1 MNPEAYAAKRLK
13 GVEMSAIRLISDR
26 ARALRA
32 QGHEVALFSMGEPD
46 FDTPAPI
53 KEAAKRKIDENRTHY
68 TSNRGAAPLRAA
80 IAERIL
86 EDTGVCYDPENEI
99 LLTCGGA
106 EAINNGL
113 AAFLD
118 AGDEAIVLA
127 PAVVSYRNSIR
138 LCGAVPVEVALR
150 PEAGFPVCEEDLEAA
165 VTERTKMIVLNNPS
179 NPAGTVLS
187 VRSLEAVRR
196 VAMRHDLLV
205 FSDEIYSRLVYEGT
219 CASIASL
226 PGMRERTLMMNGFSK
241 TYAMTGWRVGYLAY
255 PAWMDGLLLRVHQYS
270 TTTGVTFLQEALA
283 ESMNRP
289 DTLAAAERMRAAFD
303 ARRRLAM
310 ALLDE
315 IPALRY
321 VRPQGAFY
329 ILIDVRG
336 TGMDGGQFARRA
348 LEEAHVALVP
358 AASFGGDCAGFV
370 RMSYA
375 AGEEEIRAGLA
386 RLKDWLDAKRR
397 DSHVG

>member
-32 QGHEVALFSMGEPD
+32 QGHEVALFSMGEPN

-86 EDTGVCYDPENEI
+86 EDTGVRYAPENEI

-127 PAVVSYRNSIR
+127 PAFVSYRNGIR
-138 LCGAVPVEVALR
+138 LCGAAPVEVALR

-303 ARRRLAM
+303 ARRR
-310 ALLDE
+310 
-315 IPALRY
+315 
-321 VRPQGAFY
+321 
-329 ILIDVRG
+329 
-336 TGMDGGQFARRA
+336 RA

-358 AASFGGDCAGFV
+358 AASFGGGCAGFV

-386 RLKDWLDAKRR
+386 RLKGWLDAKRR

>member
-68 TSNRGAAPLRAA
+68 TSNRGAASLRAA

-86 EDTGVCYDPENEI
+86 EDTGVRYDPENEI

-127 PAVVSYRNSIR
+127 PAFVSYRNGIR
-138 LCGAVPVEVALR
+138 LCGAAPVEVALR

-165 VTERTKMIVLNNPS
+165 VTERTKMIS
-179 NPAGTVLS
+179 WI
-187 VRSLEAVRR
+187 
-196 VAMRHDLLV
+196 HW
-205 FSDEIYSRLVYEGT
+205 I
-219 CASIASL
+219 
-226 PGMRERTLMMNGFSK
+226 
-241 TYAMTGWRVGYLAY
+241 WR
-255 PAWMDGLLLRVHQYS
+255 MI
-270 TTTGVTFLQEALA
+270 
-283 ESMNRP
+283 M
-289 DTLAAAERMRAAFD
+289 
-303 ARRRLAM
+303 
-310 ALLDE
+310 
-315 IPALRY
+315 
-321 VRPQGAFY
+321 
-329 ILIDVRG
+329 LI
-336 TGMDGGQFARRA
+336 
-348 LEEAHVALVP
+348 
-358 AASFGGDCAGFV
+358 
-370 RMSYA
+370 
-375 AGEEEIRAGLA
+375 
-386 RLKDWLDAKRR
+386 
-397 DSHVG
+397 

>member
-1 MNPEAYAAKRLK
+1 
-13 GVEMSAIRLISDR
+13 
-26 ARALRA
+26 
-32 QGHEVALFSMGEPD
+32 
-46 FDTPAPI
+46 
-53 KEAAKRKIDENRTHY
+53 
-68 TSNRGAAPLRAA
+68 
-80 IAERIL
+80 
-86 EDTGVCYDPENEI
+86 
-99 LLTCGGA
+99 
-106 EAINNGL
+106 
-113 AAFLD
+113 
-118 AGDEAIVLA
+118 
-127 PAVVSYRNSIR
+127 
-138 LCGAVPVEVALR
+138 
-150 PEAGFPVCEEDLEAA
+150 
-165 VTERTKMIVLNNPS
+165 
-179 NPAGTVLS
+179 
-187 VRSLEAVRR
+187 
-196 VAMRHDLLV
+196 
-205 FSDEIYSRLVYEGT
+205 
-219 CASIASL
+219 
-226 PGMRERTLMMNGFSK
+226 MRERTLMMNGFSK

-336 TGMDGGQFARRA
+336 TGLDGGQFARRA